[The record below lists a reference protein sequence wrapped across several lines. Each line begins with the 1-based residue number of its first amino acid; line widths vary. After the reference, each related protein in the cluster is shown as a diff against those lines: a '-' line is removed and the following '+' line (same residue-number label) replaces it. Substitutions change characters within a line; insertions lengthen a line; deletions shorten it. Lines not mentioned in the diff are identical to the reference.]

1 MAYTVTIRVVD
12 CNSPT
17 TLLAG
22 AFIFAPGTTFSRTA
36 DVNGEAIIPVL
47 DDFDYIITVRKSGV
61 QRCDP
66 AHPDHDPGYHDKNF
80 VLDKSQDGSIQTV
93 CLNPAPAP
101 DPEGAECGGS
111 GATIECFIVTAAT
124 GSNESREVT
133 GLRRLRENVRAKSAL
148 AGRLI
153 DAIYDDYAGFS
164 PQIASELKGD
174 TLSRT
179 VVLESVVKPLFAWY
193 VLAGKL
199 AIGHAGPDTVQ
210 SGVRN
215 LIDACPDYLGKTI
228 LPHLESIRKGEGL
241 PKHAPAQFVELVP
254 RIGQLP
260 FATWGILDPLIR
272 AWRSATQNLDPVDQ
286 VAQWLANAPIE
297 ALSLPDNG
305 KLLEKELG
313 ALTHFFDFRPGARA
327 HLGERLAAQWPH
339 AEQALES
346 TGFINPSQK
355 R

>member
-1 MAYTVTIRVVD
+1 MPWTVTLEVTECGSSSVI
-12 CNSPT
+12 
-17 TLLAG
+17 AG
-22 AFIFAPGTTFSRTA
+22 AIVKVNNEERGNTDASGRLLLTFEDTNISPIVAVNNPTGVFTWIANSWIF
-36 DVNGEAIIPVL
+36 
-47 DDFDYIITVRKSGV
+47 
-61 QRCDP
+61 
-66 AHPDHDPGYHDKNF
+66 DKNA
-80 VLDKSQDGSIQTV
+80 DAGTIKSV
-93 CLNPAPAP
+93 CLENAPWDDEDNPDVDVGETP
-101 DPEGAECGGS
+101 DGG
-111 GATIECFIVTAAT
+111 CFIVTAAT
-124 GSNESREVT
+124 GSTESREVT

-193 VLAGKL
+193 ILAGKL
-199 AIGHAGPDTVQ
+199 AIGHAGPDTVP

-272 AWRSATQNLDPVDQ
+272 AWRSATEDLDPADQ
-286 VAQWLANAPIE
+286 IAQWLANAPIE
-297 ALSLPDNG
+297 ALSPPDNG

-327 HLGERLAAQWPH
+327 HLGQRLAAQWPH
-339 AEQALES
+339 AAQALES

-355 R
+355 Q